1 MAGRYRVLV
10 WRIVPLAG
18 LAATFVLPML
28 ASYAAALDLALPVLA
43 VLVLMGVVF
52 ACVWHADI
60 IAHRTG
66 EPYGTLV
73 LTVAVTVI
81 EVALILSIMLAGE
94 GKPTLARET
103 VFSVIMLVCNGVV
116 GLCLILGGLRYGEL
130 GFRLPG
136 ASAYLVVLMP
146 LATLTLILPT
156 WTTSVPG
163 PFYTT
168 SQLAFVSLVTI
179 ILYGAFLYVQTVRHR
194 DYFLSDLGGASDD
207 HVPPGQ
213 RQLWESV
220 VLLLVGLVAVVLL
233 AKGVAGSIETAV
245 EAIGAPTEAVG
256 LLVAVLVLLPE
267 TVAALR
273 AARRNELQKSLNLA
287 LGSSL
292 ATIGL
297 TIPAVSLLAIALH
310 QPLEL
315 GVDMHDTVLLLLTF
329 AVSLVTFGGGR
340 TNIPAG
346 LRASCAVRGV
356 HLHGFRSVST
366 GSCRR
371 APFAQERHF
380 DNRGNAPCPIRP

>member
-1 MAGRYRVLV
+1 MAGRYRVLM
-10 WRIVPLAG
+10 WRVVPLAG
-18 LAATFVLPML
+18 FAAAFVLSMLSSGANALGLALPML
-28 ASYAAALDLALPVLA
+28 GL
-43 VLVLMGVVF
+43 LVLMGVVF

-60 IAHRTG
+60 IAHKTG

-94 GKPTLARET
+94 GKQTLARET
-103 VFSVIMLVCNGVV
+103 VFSVIMVVCNGVV
-116 GLCLILGGLRYGEL
+116 GLCLILGGLRYGEQ

-156 WTTSVPG
+156 WTTSIPG
-163 PFYTT
+163 PFYTNT
-168 SQLAFVSLVTI
+168 QLAFVSLVTI
-179 ILYGAFLYVQTVRHR
+179 ILYAVFLYVQTVRHR

-207 HVPPGQ
+207 HAPPGR

-245 EAIGAPTEAVG
+245 VAVGAPTEAVG
-256 LLVAVLVLLPE
+256 LLVALLVLLPE

-310 QPLEL
+310 QQLEL
-315 GVDMHDTVLLLLTF
+315 GVDMHDTVLLVLTF
-329 AVSLVTFGGGR
+329 AVSLVTFAGGR
-340 TNIPAG
+340 TNILPG
-346 LRASCAVRGV
+346 FV
-356 HLHGFRSVST
+356 HLVL
-366 GSCRR
+366 
-371 APFAQERHF
+371 FAVF
-380 DNRGNAPCPIRP
+380 VFMVFVP